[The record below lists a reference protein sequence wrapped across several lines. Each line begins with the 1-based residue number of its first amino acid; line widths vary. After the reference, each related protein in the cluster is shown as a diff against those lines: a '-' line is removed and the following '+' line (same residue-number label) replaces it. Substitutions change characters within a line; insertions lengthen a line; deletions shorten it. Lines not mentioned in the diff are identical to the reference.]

1 MKLDEQFNEKRSRLG
16 ANDLHIWR
24 YISTHRQECANLS
37 IEALGAKCNVS
48 RTTILRFAQKLG
60 LSGFSELRLLLR
72 MECQEKAPGAQL
84 PDFLSQTC
92 DSYHKMIGEIRDKDC
107 TPLFQAIDRA
117 ENLYVFSSGMLQD
130 AVAREICRM
139 FLMAD
144 KWFYRIHAGTEMQS
158 LLYNVTERDFVLIL
172 SVSGESPHVLQLAKA
187 LKIRGVTTASITQRQ
202 QNSLAQL
209 CRLRLY
215 ISTVEIDFGTD
226 YQSTASFFILSELL
240 FLKYM
245 AYRKEADSHAPG
257 NADRAELS
265 PAERK

>member
-1 MKLDEQFNEKRSRLG
+1 MKLDERFNEKRDLLG
-16 ANDLHIWR
+16 ENDLLIWQ
-24 YISTHRQECANLS
+24 YISAHRRECAGLS
-37 IEALGAKCNVS
+37 IEALGARCHVS

-72 MECQEKAPGAQL
+72 MEHAENAQQ
-84 PDFLSQTC
+84 PQAADFLQQTC
-92 DSYHKMIGEIRDKDC
+92 QSYHKMIDELRDKDC
-107 TPLFQAIDRA
+107 IPLFQAIDTA

-139 FLMAD
+139 FLIAD
-144 KWFYRIHAGTEMQS
+144 RWFYRIHAGSEAEA
-158 LLYNVTERDFVLIL
+158 LLHNVTERDFVLIL
-172 SVSGESPHVLQLAKA
+172 SVSGESPQVLQLAKA
-187 LKIRGVTTASITQRQ
+187 LRVRGVPTASVTQRK

-226 YQSTASFFILSELL
+226 YQSTASFFILSELM

-245 AYRKEADSHAPG
+245 AYRKEVDAGAVGD
-257 NADRAELS
+257 ADRAELS
-265 PAERK
+265 QAERK